1 MKHGIITALITP
13 LTKDGDLCV
22 ECLRQLIEF
31 QAGSGVHGLYLAG
44 TYGEGVILPV
54 QIKLKIFEKALE
66 YAPSGMYLLPH
77 IGTAGIDSIIELG
90 KKVRDLGYSEVSII
104 APLYHKP
111 TRRGLVE
118 FYEYISSKIDTKIVL
133 YNNPGRQ
140 GYNVTP
146 DDFQAIVD
154 RVKNVVGVK
163 DTSRDVE
170 QLLEYATRFGDK
182 YFIAGAGDSFL
193 YYTFAIGASAHICGI
208 SNVVPELAVAIYE
221 SVIKGNHK
229 KAIELQYL
237 ANKLRKALSKLSSE
251 GQEAIREVLRY
262 RGLNPGYPPVQMV
275 HEFDPRHVEEA
286 RNTLQKVLEAVKR

>member
-1 MKHGIITALITP
+1 Y
-13 LTKDGDLCV
+13 V
-22 ECLRQLIEF
+22 
-31 QAGSGVHGLYLAG
+31 
-44 TYGEGVILPV
+44 
-54 QIKLKIFEKALE
+54 
-66 YAPSGMYLLPH
+66 
-77 IGTAGIDSIIELG
+77 
-90 KKVRDLGYSEVSII
+90 
-104 APLYHKP
+104 
-111 TRRGLVE
+111 
-118 FYEYISSKIDTKIVL
+118 
-133 YNNPGRQ
+133 
-140 GYNVTP
+140 
-146 DDFQAIVD
+146 
-154 RVKNVVGVK
+154 
-163 DTSRDVE
+163 
-170 QLLEYATRFGDK
+170 TRFGDK